1 MIYHS
6 KQSVSKILWIIG
18 AAVLCLSISI
28 SLYADIN
35 ADEQFE
41 LGQNYYST
49 GDYEAAI
56 KAFTVATVT
65 APDISSYHHWLGR
78 SYGQLA
84 RNSGLFKAYSLSHKT
99 RQELERAVE
108 LDGENVAALADLLEF
123 YVQAPSF
130 LGGGQE
136 KAEAIRKRL
145 AELEIQ
151 PDNNE

>member
-6 KQSVSKILWIIG
+6 KQSARKILRMIG
-18 AAVLCLSISI
+18 IAVLCLSISN

-35 ADEQFE
+35 ADDQFQ
-41 LGQNYYST
+41 LGKNYYSA

-56 KAFTVATVT
+56 SAFTEATVT

-84 RNSGLFKAYSLSHKT
+84 RNSGLFRAYNLSQKT
-99 RQELERAVE
+99 RQALERAVE
-108 LDGENVAALADLLEF
+108 LDRGNVAALTDLMEF
-123 YVQAPSF
+123 YEQAPAF

-136 KAEAIRKRL
+136 KAEDIRKRL

-151 PDNNE
+151 SDNTE